1 MGLMNEIRY
10 NRINQIDALLEEE
23 LLTSIELAKLREE
36 KERLLEINRK
46 TARDKQKVTKFPC
59 NIMVM

>member
-10 NRINQIDALLEEE
+10 NRINQIDTLLEEE

-46 TARDKQKVTKFPC
+46 SLEINRKSLNFPVT
-59 NIMVM
+59 